1 MFKKISKKKE
11 RPHPKE
17 AACLLP
23 CVADLY
29 HKKKDTWTREDL
41 SPQQQMKTAQFIEG
55 VLWSIRY
62 ALMKGRYKTRYY
74 NELGEVLDKYA
85 RRFFHAPADRIRVF
99 GAVEHLLNQGDEGL
113 QKIAWWYQAY
123 PEVYEAKLALNK
135 SGLKLD
141 KIKRFFNKDSLPRYS
156 FISFAKGE
164 NPAFSYYPQLWD
176 KILVAQNF
184 KCPKENNPYDK
195 WLLQS
200 KEGQTYAYG
209 KMVYKN
215 VLRDL
220 LLQAHDYLN
229 VEEKVKKVKSSGR

>member
-11 RPHPKE
+11 EPLPKE

-29 HKKKDTWTREDL
+29 HQRKDAWTREGL
-41 SPQQQMKTAQFIEG
+41 NPQQQMKTVQSIEG
-55 VLWSIRY
+55 VLWLIRY
-62 ALMKGRYKTRYY
+62 ALMKGRYHIRYY

-99 GAVEHLLNQGDEGL
+99 GAAEHLLVQGDEGL

-141 KIKRFFNKDSLPRYS
+141 KIKRFFHKNSLPRYS

-176 KILVAQNF
+176 KVLATQAF
-184 KCPKENNPYDK
+184 KRPEENTAYDK
-195 WLLQS
+195 WLSCS
-200 KEGQTYAYG
+200 KEGKTYAYG
-209 KMVYKN
+209 KMVYKEA
-215 VLRDL
+215 LRNL

-229 VEEKVKKVKSSGR
+229 VEEKVKKAKQSGR